1 MSSFCKSAW
10 IFAVLVIGGVVAQG
24 EQLTFERAIQ
34 LALTHSPTVGI
45 ASADIVRAQQAYLE
59 TRNGY
64 LPNVVL
70 GSGIGYS
77 YGYPLSIEGSAPSI
91 FNVNYQ
97 STLWNPSLKE
107 FVKATKLEWSSAQK
121 DSQDKRRDV
130 ILDTSLTYIQLDK
143 LLSELKVLNTQEDEA
158 NKLSDIVSQRV
169 QQGIDSQVEL
179 TKSKLMAARV
189 RMREAELQGNV
200 DVLRQKLSELTGLPA
215 ASIET
220 DTESIPKLPEI
231 DQQADLPGK
240 ALENSTALKVATE
253 HAQAQEHRA
262 KGEHNA
268 LYPSFDL
275 AAQYGLFS
283 KYNNYED
290 FFRKFQRNNATVGI
304 GIRFPILNFSQRARA
319 AGADAESIKAR
330 KQVEQVKNQVSE
342 ETLKLQRVVRQLAAA
357 QEVAQLEYQLAQSD
371 VETTQIRAQ
380 SGTASPNQKEAT
392 PNQTVTAR
400 DVSNARI
407 QAADKYSQY
416 LDTTF
421 EYDKARLQ
429 LLRAT
434 GELDSWAKVPQ

>member
-215 ASIET
+215 AAIET